1 MAIKVNG
8 KFIFVKDDFSEA
20 FKGTYEDASVFF
32 NGVTFVKNN
41 GKWFL
46 INEKGNRVG
55 ESEYDDVI
63 LDEIGFSVRQKRAFV
78 KQNGMVIMIDTNGK
92 KIGQD
97 SYEDAKPFNAE
108 GYAAIRKNG
117 KWGFVDI
124 NGKVVIEPKYENARS
139 FSNGNAAIMENGK
152 WGFINKNQNKIVECR
167 FDDAKDFSQKKSCFV
182 KENEQWNL
190 IVFYM

>member
-1 MAIKVNG
+1 M
-8 KFIFVKDDFSEA
+8 
-20 FKGTYEDASVFF
+20 
-32 NGVTFVKNN
+32 
-41 GKWFL
+41 
-46 INEKGNRVG
+46 INEKGNQVG

-108 GYAAIRKNG
+108 GYAAIKKNG

-152 WGFINKNQNKIVECR
+152 WGFINKKQSQIVECR

-190 IVFYM
+190 IVFYI